1 MPGFNYTAIDRNGK
15 RVRSSLDAS
24 SIETAKS
31 SLRGAGY
38 TILDIKEQTTLNRD
52 IEIPFLGKPK
62 AKDMAVFC
70 RQFVSILRA
79 GVSVASVLAMLGQQT
94 SNKKLRAAIREMQ
107 ADVEKGEALA
117 TSMRRHPKIFPA
129 ILVNMVSAGEASGNL
144 EESFRQM
151 ELYFERSKRT
161 KGKVTSA
168 MIYPCVLIVV
178 MIIVLIVMMT
188 KIIPNFLK
196 TFEDM
201 DAELPKLTQG
211 VMAVCEWFKSWWWV
225 PLLVLAALIVGGVL
239 FHRTDKGKHFFGW
252 LARKTPVVGNLT
264 VKTACATFCRTV
276 TGDIS
281 VTSGYKLYGMDSSA
295 KADYTTA
302 PTGKIVGKVTGTVAP
317 TYETPK
323 VTTTD
328 GDTYDRYVAIPG
340 TEADGNTPNL
350 SFHHFNISVTG
361 YRFEL
366 AAPECA
372 LFFIGKFQGDEAAK
386 KYLTSLG
393 FTLKDENGKQLGEAN
408 YEFTAG
414 KVFPD
419 MPADGEESDSEV
431 VCSGDAYLFEAY
443 LMRSFNKNDTAAY
456 RTKISATAQATFDNG
471 GKQDSE
477 PKLWSFEDAWT
488 NPGELDSAQKDIL
501 DKFLKALNIPNP

>member
-1 MPGFNYTAIDRNGK
+1 MPGFNYTAINRNGK

-52 IEIPFLGKPK
+52 IEIPFLGNPK

-107 ADVEKGEALA
+107 ADVEKGESLA

-161 KGKVTSA
+161 KSKVTSA

-201 DAELPKLTQG
+201 DAELPKITLG

-225 PLLVLAALIVGGVL
+225 PLLVLMALIVGGVL
-239 FHRTDKGKHFFGW
+239 FHRTNKGKHFFGW

-264 VKTACATFCRTV
+264 VKTACATFCRTMEV
-276 TGDIS
+276 LIGSGLTLTDSMDLAASNMGNIYYLEAIRDARGMVAEGTPLRESLVRTGIFPPMVSNLVGVGEETGDLQS
-281 VTSGYKLYGMDSSA
+281 MMGKV
-295 KADYTTA
+295 ADY
-302 PTGKIVGKVTGTVAP
+302 
-317 TYETPK
+317 
-323 VTTTD
+323 
-328 GDTYDRYVAIPG
+328 YDEEV
-340 TEADGNTPNL
+340 
-350 SFHHFNISVTG
+350 
-361 YRFEL
+361 
-366 AAPECA
+366 
-372 LFFIGKFQGDEAAK
+372 DEATKKLLNLMEPAIIIFMAVFVVIIVLAIYLPMINMTK
-386 KYLTSLG
+386 AFDKYL
-393 FTLKDENGKQLGEAN
+393 
-408 YEFTAG
+408 
-414 KVFPD
+414 
-419 MPADGEESDSEV
+419 
-431 VCSGDAYLFEAY
+431 
-443 LMRSFNKNDTAAY
+443 
-456 RTKISATAQATFDNG
+456 
-471 GKQDSE
+471 
-477 PKLWSFEDAWT
+477 
-488 NPGELDSAQKDIL
+488 
-501 DKFLKALNIPNP
+501 

>member
-1 MPGFNYTAIDRNGK
+1 MPGFNYTAINRNGK

-52 IEIPFLGKPK
+52 IEIPFLGNPK

-79 GVSVASVLAMLGQQT
+79 GVSVASVLSMLGQQT
-94 SNKKLRAAIREMQ
+94 GNKKLRAAIREMQ
-107 ADVEKGEALA
+107 ADVEKGESLA

-144 EESFRQM
+144 EESFLQM
-151 ELYFERSKRT
+151 ERYFDRSKRT
-161 KGKVTSA
+161 KSKVTSA

-201 DAELPKLTQG
+201 DAELPKITLG

-225 PLLVLAALIVGGVL
+225 PLLVLVALIVGGVL

-264 VKTACATFCRTV
+264 VKTACATFCRTMEV
-276 TGDIS
+276 LIGSGLTLTDSMDLAASNMGNIYYLEAIRDARALVAEGTPLRESLVRTGIFPPMVSNLVGVGEETGDLQS
-281 VTSGYKLYGMDSSA
+281 MMGKV
-295 KADYTTA
+295 ADY
-302 PTGKIVGKVTGTVAP
+302 
-317 TYETPK
+317 
-323 VTTTD
+323 
-328 GDTYDRYVAIPG
+328 YDEEV
-340 TEADGNTPNL
+340 
-350 SFHHFNISVTG
+350 
-361 YRFEL
+361 
-366 AAPECA
+366 
-372 LFFIGKFQGDEAAK
+372 DEATKKLLNLMEPAIIIFMAVFVVIIVLAIYLPMINMTK
-386 KYLTSLG
+386 AFDKYL
-393 FTLKDENGKQLGEAN
+393 
-408 YEFTAG
+408 
-414 KVFPD
+414 
-419 MPADGEESDSEV
+419 
-431 VCSGDAYLFEAY
+431 
-443 LMRSFNKNDTAAY
+443 
-456 RTKISATAQATFDNG
+456 
-471 GKQDSE
+471 
-477 PKLWSFEDAWT
+477 
-488 NPGELDSAQKDIL
+488 
-501 DKFLKALNIPNP
+501 

>member
-52 IEIPFLGKPK
+52 IEIPFLGNPK

-144 EESFRQM
+144 EESFLQM
-151 ELYFERSKRT
+151 ERYFDRSKRT
-161 KGKVTSA
+161 KSKVTSA

-178 MIIVLIVMMT
+178 MIVVLIVMMT

-201 DAELPKLTQG
+201 DAELPKITLG
-211 VMAVCEWFKSWWWV
+211 VMAVCNWFKVWWWV

-264 VKTACATFCRTV
+264 VKTACATFCRTMEV
-276 TGDIS
+276 LIGSGLTLTDSMDLAASNMGNIYYLEAIHDARGMVAEGTPLRESLVRTGIFPPMVSNLVGVGEETGDLQS
-281 VTSGYKLYGMDSSA
+281 MMGKV
-295 KADYTTA
+295 ADY
-302 PTGKIVGKVTGTVAP
+302 
-317 TYETPK
+317 
-323 VTTTD
+323 
-328 GDTYDRYVAIPG
+328 YDEEV
-340 TEADGNTPNL
+340 
-350 SFHHFNISVTG
+350 
-361 YRFEL
+361 
-366 AAPECA
+366 
-372 LFFIGKFQGDEAAK
+372 DEATKKLLNLMEPAIIIFMAVFVVIIVLAIYLPMINMTK
-386 KYLTSLG
+386 AFDKYL
-393 FTLKDENGKQLGEAN
+393 
-408 YEFTAG
+408 
-414 KVFPD
+414 
-419 MPADGEESDSEV
+419 
-431 VCSGDAYLFEAY
+431 
-443 LMRSFNKNDTAAY
+443 
-456 RTKISATAQATFDNG
+456 
-471 GKQDSE
+471 
-477 PKLWSFEDAWT
+477 
-488 NPGELDSAQKDIL
+488 
-501 DKFLKALNIPNP
+501 

>member
-1 MPGFNYTAIDRNGK
+1 MPGFNYTAINRNGK

-52 IEIPFLGKPK
+52 IEIPFLGNPK

-161 KGKVTSA
+161 KSKVTSA

-178 MIIVLIVMMT
+178 MIVVLIVMMT

-211 VMAVCEWFKSWWWV
+211 VMAVCEWFESWWWV
-225 PLLVLAALIVGGVL
+225 PLLVLAALVVGGVL
-239 FHRTDKGKHFFGW
+239 FHRTDKGRHFFGW

-264 VKTACATFCRTV
+264 VKTACATFCRTMEV
-276 TGDIS
+276 LIGSGLTLTDSMDLAASNMGNIYYLEAIRDARALVAEGTPLRESLVRTGIFPPMVSNLVGVGEETGDLQS
-281 VTSGYKLYGMDSSA
+281 MMGKV
-295 KADYTTA
+295 ADY
-302 PTGKIVGKVTGTVAP
+302 
-317 TYETPK
+317 
-323 VTTTD
+323 
-328 GDTYDRYVAIPG
+328 YDEEV
-340 TEADGNTPNL
+340 
-350 SFHHFNISVTG
+350 
-361 YRFEL
+361 
-366 AAPECA
+366 
-372 LFFIGKFQGDEAAK
+372 DEATKKLLNLMEPAIIIVMAVFVVIIVLAIYLPMINMTK
-386 KYLTSLG
+386 AFDKYL
-393 FTLKDENGKQLGEAN
+393 
-408 YEFTAG
+408 
-414 KVFPD
+414 
-419 MPADGEESDSEV
+419 
-431 VCSGDAYLFEAY
+431 
-443 LMRSFNKNDTAAY
+443 
-456 RTKISATAQATFDNG
+456 
-471 GKQDSE
+471 
-477 PKLWSFEDAWT
+477 
-488 NPGELDSAQKDIL
+488 
-501 DKFLKALNIPNP
+501 

>member
-107 ADVEKGEALA
+107 ADVEKGESLA
-117 TSMRRHPKIFPA
+117 SSMRRHPKIFPA
-129 ILVNMVSAGEASGNL
+129 ILVNMVSAGESSGNL

-151 ELYFERSKRT
+151 ELYFDRSKRT
-161 KGKVTSA
+161 KSKVTSA

-211 VMAVCEWFKSWWWV
+211 VMAVCEWFESWWWV
-225 PLLVLAALIVGGVL
+225 PLLVLAALVVGGIL
-239 FHRTDKGKHFFGW
+239 FHRTNKGRHFFGW

-264 VKTACATFCRTV
+264 VKTACATFCRTMEV
-276 TGDIS
+276 LIGSGLTLTDSMDLAASNMGNIYYLEAIRDARGMVAEGTPLRESLVRTGIFPPMVSNLVGVGEETGDLQS
-281 VTSGYKLYGMDSSA
+281 MMGKV
-295 KADYTTA
+295 ADY
-302 PTGKIVGKVTGTVAP
+302 
-317 TYETPK
+317 
-323 VTTTD
+323 
-328 GDTYDRYVAIPG
+328 YDEEV
-340 TEADGNTPNL
+340 
-350 SFHHFNISVTG
+350 
-361 YRFEL
+361 
-366 AAPECA
+366 
-372 LFFIGKFQGDEAAK
+372 DEATKKLLNLMEPAIIIFMAVFVVIIVLAIYLPMINMTK
-386 KYLTSLG
+386 AFDKYL
-393 FTLKDENGKQLGEAN
+393 
-408 YEFTAG
+408 
-414 KVFPD
+414 
-419 MPADGEESDSEV
+419 
-431 VCSGDAYLFEAY
+431 
-443 LMRSFNKNDTAAY
+443 
-456 RTKISATAQATFDNG
+456 
-471 GKQDSE
+471 
-477 PKLWSFEDAWT
+477 
-488 NPGELDSAQKDIL
+488 
-501 DKFLKALNIPNP
+501 

>member
-79 GVSVASVLAMLGQQT
+79 GVSVASVLSMLGQQT
-94 SNKKLRAAIREMQ
+94 GNKKLRAAIREMQ

-129 ILVNMVSAGEASGNL
+129 ILVNMVAAGESSGNL

-161 KGKVTSA
+161 KSKVTSA

-196 TFEDM
+196 TFEEM

-211 VMAVCEWFKSWWWV
+211 VMAVCEWFESWWWV

-239 FHRTDKGKHFFGW
+239 FHRTNKGRHFFGW

-264 VKTACATFCRTV
+264 VKTACATFCRTMEV
-276 TGDIS
+276 LIGSGLTLTDSMDLAASNMGNIYYLEAIRDARALVAEGTPLRESLVRTGIFPPMVSNLVGVGEETGDLQS
-281 VTSGYKLYGMDSSA
+281 MMGKV
-295 KADYTTA
+295 ADY
-302 PTGKIVGKVTGTVAP
+302 
-317 TYETPK
+317 
-323 VTTTD
+323 
-328 GDTYDRYVAIPG
+328 YDEEV
-340 TEADGNTPNL
+340 
-350 SFHHFNISVTG
+350 
-361 YRFEL
+361 
-366 AAPECA
+366 
-372 LFFIGKFQGDEAAK
+372 DEATKKLLNLMEPAIIIFMAVFVVIIVLAIYLPMINMTK
-386 KYLTSLG
+386 AFDKYL
-393 FTLKDENGKQLGEAN
+393 
-408 YEFTAG
+408 
-414 KVFPD
+414 
-419 MPADGEESDSEV
+419 
-431 VCSGDAYLFEAY
+431 
-443 LMRSFNKNDTAAY
+443 
-456 RTKISATAQATFDNG
+456 
-471 GKQDSE
+471 
-477 PKLWSFEDAWT
+477 
-488 NPGELDSAQKDIL
+488 
-501 DKFLKALNIPNP
+501 

>member
-79 GVSVASVLAMLGQQT
+79 GVSVASVLSMLGQQT
-94 SNKKLRAAIREMQ
+94 GNKKLRAAIREMQ
-107 ADVEKGEALA
+107 ADVEKGESLA

-129 ILVNMVSAGEASGNL
+129 ILVNMVAAGESSGNL

-151 ELYFERSKRT
+151 ELYFDRSKRT
-161 KGKVTSA
+161 KSKVTSA

-178 MIIVLIVMMT
+178 MIVVLIVMMT

-201 DAELPKLTQG
+201 DAELPKITLG

-225 PLLVLAALIVGGVL
+225 PLLVLLALIVGGVL

-264 VKTACATFCRTV
+264 VKTACATFCRTMEV
-276 TGDIS
+276 LIGSGLTLTDSMDLAASNMGNIYYLEAIRDARALVAEGTPLRESLVRTGIFPPMVSNLVGVGEETGDLQS
-281 VTSGYKLYGMDSSA
+281 MMGKV
-295 KADYTTA
+295 ADY
-302 PTGKIVGKVTGTVAP
+302 
-317 TYETPK
+317 
-323 VTTTD
+323 
-328 GDTYDRYVAIPG
+328 YDEEV
-340 TEADGNTPNL
+340 
-350 SFHHFNISVTG
+350 
-361 YRFEL
+361 
-366 AAPECA
+366 
-372 LFFIGKFQGDEAAK
+372 DEATKKLLNLMEPAIIIFMAVFVVIIVLAIYLPMINMTK
-386 KYLTSLG
+386 AFDKYL
-393 FTLKDENGKQLGEAN
+393 
-408 YEFTAG
+408 
-414 KVFPD
+414 
-419 MPADGEESDSEV
+419 
-431 VCSGDAYLFEAY
+431 
-443 LMRSFNKNDTAAY
+443 
-456 RTKISATAQATFDNG
+456 
-471 GKQDSE
+471 
-477 PKLWSFEDAWT
+477 
-488 NPGELDSAQKDIL
+488 
-501 DKFLKALNIPNP
+501 

>member
-52 IEIPFLGKPK
+52 IEIPFLGNPK

-94 SNKKLRAAIREMQ
+94 GNKKLRAAIREMQ

-151 ELYFERSKRT
+151 ELYFDRSKRT
-161 KGKVTSA
+161 KSKVTSA

-178 MIIVLIVMMT
+178 MIVVLIVMMT

-201 DAELPKLTQG
+201 DAELPKITLG

-225 PLLVLAALIVGGVL
+225 PLLVLVALIVGGVL

-264 VKTACATFCRTV
+264 VKTACATFCRTMEV
-276 TGDIS
+276 LIGSGLTLTDSMDLAASNMGNIYYLEAIRDARALVAEGTPLRESLVRTGIFPPMVSNLVGVGEETGDLQS
-281 VTSGYKLYGMDSSA
+281 MMGKV
-295 KADYTTA
+295 ADY
-302 PTGKIVGKVTGTVAP
+302 
-317 TYETPK
+317 
-323 VTTTD
+323 
-328 GDTYDRYVAIPG
+328 YDEEV
-340 TEADGNTPNL
+340 
-350 SFHHFNISVTG
+350 
-361 YRFEL
+361 
-366 AAPECA
+366 
-372 LFFIGKFQGDEAAK
+372 DEATKKLLNLMEPAIIIFMAVFVVIIVLAIYLPMINMTK
-386 KYLTSLG
+386 AFDKYL
-393 FTLKDENGKQLGEAN
+393 
-408 YEFTAG
+408 
-414 KVFPD
+414 
-419 MPADGEESDSEV
+419 
-431 VCSGDAYLFEAY
+431 
-443 LMRSFNKNDTAAY
+443 
-456 RTKISATAQATFDNG
+456 
-471 GKQDSE
+471 
-477 PKLWSFEDAWT
+477 
-488 NPGELDSAQKDIL
+488 
-501 DKFLKALNIPNP
+501 

>member
-1 MPGFNYTAIDRNGK
+1 MPGFNYTAINRNGK

-52 IEIPFLGKPK
+52 IEIPFLGNPK

-107 ADVEKGEALA
+107 ADVEKGESLA

-129 ILVNMVSAGEASGNL
+129 ILVNMVSAGESSGNL

-151 ELYFERSKRT
+151 ELYFDRSKRT
-161 KGKVTSA
+161 KSKVTSA

-178 MIIVLIVMMT
+178 MIVVLIVMMT

-201 DAELPKLTQG
+201 DAELPKLTLG

-225 PLLVLAALIVGGVL
+225 PLLVLAALVVGGIL
-239 FHRTDKGKHFFGW
+239 FHRTNKGRHFFGW

-264 VKTACATFCRTV
+264 VKTACATFCRTMEV
-276 TGDIS
+276 LIGSGLTLTDSMDLAASNMGNIYYLEAIRDARGMVAEGTPLRESLVRTGIFPPMVSNLVGVGEETGDLQS
-281 VTSGYKLYGMDSSA
+281 MMGKV
-295 KADYTTA
+295 ADY
-302 PTGKIVGKVTGTVAP
+302 
-317 TYETPK
+317 
-323 VTTTD
+323 
-328 GDTYDRYVAIPG
+328 YDEEV
-340 TEADGNTPNL
+340 
-350 SFHHFNISVTG
+350 
-361 YRFEL
+361 
-366 AAPECA
+366 
-372 LFFIGKFQGDEAAK
+372 DEATKKLLNLMEPAIIIFMAVFVVIIVLAIYLPMINMTK
-386 KYLTSLG
+386 AFDKYL
-393 FTLKDENGKQLGEAN
+393 
-408 YEFTAG
+408 
-414 KVFPD
+414 
-419 MPADGEESDSEV
+419 
-431 VCSGDAYLFEAY
+431 
-443 LMRSFNKNDTAAY
+443 
-456 RTKISATAQATFDNG
+456 
-471 GKQDSE
+471 
-477 PKLWSFEDAWT
+477 
-488 NPGELDSAQKDIL
+488 
-501 DKFLKALNIPNP
+501 

>member
-1 MPGFNYTAIDRNGK
+1 MPGFNYTAINRNGK

-52 IEIPFLGKPK
+52 IEIPFLGNPK

-107 ADVEKGEALA
+107 ADVEKGESLA

-161 KGKVTSA
+161 KSKVTSA

-178 MIIVLIVMMT
+178 MIVVLIVMMT

-264 VKTACATFCRTV
+264 VKTACATFCRTMEV
-276 TGDIS
+276 LIGSGLTLTDSMDLAASNMGNIYYLEAIRDARGMVAEGTPLRESLVRTGIFPPMVSNLVGVGEETGDLQS
-281 VTSGYKLYGMDSSA
+281 MMGKV
-295 KADYTTA
+295 ADY
-302 PTGKIVGKVTGTVAP
+302 
-317 TYETPK
+317 
-323 VTTTD
+323 
-328 GDTYDRYVAIPG
+328 YDEEV
-340 TEADGNTPNL
+340 
-350 SFHHFNISVTG
+350 
-361 YRFEL
+361 
-366 AAPECA
+366 
-372 LFFIGKFQGDEAAK
+372 DEATKKLLNLMEPAIIIFMAVFVVIIVLAIYLPMINMTK
-386 KYLTSLG
+386 AFDKYL
-393 FTLKDENGKQLGEAN
+393 
-408 YEFTAG
+408 
-414 KVFPD
+414 
-419 MPADGEESDSEV
+419 
-431 VCSGDAYLFEAY
+431 
-443 LMRSFNKNDTAAY
+443 
-456 RTKISATAQATFDNG
+456 
-471 GKQDSE
+471 
-477 PKLWSFEDAWT
+477 
-488 NPGELDSAQKDIL
+488 
-501 DKFLKALNIPNP
+501 

>member
-79 GVSVASVLAMLGQQT
+79 GVSVASVLSMLGQQT
-94 SNKKLRAAIREMQ
+94 GNKKLRAAIREMQ
-107 ADVEKGEALA
+107 ADVEKGESLA
-117 TSMRRHPKIFPA
+117 SSMRRHPKIFPA
-129 ILVNMVSAGEASGNL
+129 ILVNMVSAGESSGNL

-151 ELYFERSKRT
+151 ELYFDRSKRT
-161 KGKVTSA
+161 KSKVTSA

-178 MIIVLIVMMT
+178 MIVVLIVMMT

-211 VMAVCEWFKSWWWV
+211 VMAVCEWFESWWWV
-225 PLLVLAALIVGGVL
+225 PLLVLVALIVGGVL

-264 VKTACATFCRTV
+264 VKTACATFCRTMEV
-276 TGDIS
+276 LIGSGLTLTDSMDLAASNMGNIYYLEAIRDARGMVAEGTPLRESLVRTGIFPPMVSNLVGVGEETGDLQS
-281 VTSGYKLYGMDSSA
+281 MMGKV
-295 KADYTTA
+295 ADY
-302 PTGKIVGKVTGTVAP
+302 
-317 TYETPK
+317 
-323 VTTTD
+323 
-328 GDTYDRYVAIPG
+328 YDEEV
-340 TEADGNTPNL
+340 
-350 SFHHFNISVTG
+350 
-361 YRFEL
+361 
-366 AAPECA
+366 
-372 LFFIGKFQGDEAAK
+372 DEATKKLLNLMEPAIIIFMAVFVVIIVLAIYLPMINMTK
-386 KYLTSLG
+386 AFDKYL
-393 FTLKDENGKQLGEAN
+393 
-408 YEFTAG
+408 
-414 KVFPD
+414 
-419 MPADGEESDSEV
+419 
-431 VCSGDAYLFEAY
+431 
-443 LMRSFNKNDTAAY
+443 
-456 RTKISATAQATFDNG
+456 
-471 GKQDSE
+471 
-477 PKLWSFEDAWT
+477 
-488 NPGELDSAQKDIL
+488 
-501 DKFLKALNIPNP
+501 

>member
-52 IEIPFLGKPK
+52 IEIPFLGNPK

-117 TSMRRHPKIFPA
+117 SSMRRHPKIFPA

-161 KGKVTSA
+161 KSKVTSA

-178 MIIVLIVMMT
+178 MIVVLIVMMT

-201 DAELPKLTQG
+201 DAELPKITLG

-264 VKTACATFCRTV
+264 VKTACATFCRTMEV
-276 TGDIS
+276 LIGSGLTLTDSMDLAASNMGNIYYLEAIRDARALVAEGTPLRESLVRTGIFPPMVSNLVGVGEETGDLQS
-281 VTSGYKLYGMDSSA
+281 MMGKV
-295 KADYTTA
+295 ADY
-302 PTGKIVGKVTGTVAP
+302 
-317 TYETPK
+317 
-323 VTTTD
+323 
-328 GDTYDRYVAIPG
+328 YDEEV
-340 TEADGNTPNL
+340 
-350 SFHHFNISVTG
+350 
-361 YRFEL
+361 
-366 AAPECA
+366 
-372 LFFIGKFQGDEAAK
+372 DEATKKLLNLMEPAIIIVMAVFVVIIVLAIYLPMINMTK
-386 KYLTSLG
+386 AFDKYL
-393 FTLKDENGKQLGEAN
+393 
-408 YEFTAG
+408 
-414 KVFPD
+414 
-419 MPADGEESDSEV
+419 
-431 VCSGDAYLFEAY
+431 
-443 LMRSFNKNDTAAY
+443 
-456 RTKISATAQATFDNG
+456 
-471 GKQDSE
+471 
-477 PKLWSFEDAWT
+477 
-488 NPGELDSAQKDIL
+488 
-501 DKFLKALNIPNP
+501 

>member
-1 MPGFNYTAIDRNGK
+1 MPGFNYTAINRNGK

-52 IEIPFLGKPK
+52 IEIPFLGNPK

-70 RQFVSILRA
+70 RQFVSILRS

-161 KGKVTSA
+161 KSKVTSA

-178 MIIVLIVMMT
+178 MIVVLIVMMT

-201 DAELPKLTQG
+201 DAELPKITLG

-225 PLLVLAALIVGGVL
+225 PLLVLVALIVGGVL
-239 FHRTDKGKHFFGW
+239 FHRTNKGKHFFGW

-264 VKTACATFCRTV
+264 VKTACATFCRTMEV
-276 TGDIS
+276 LIGSGLTLTDSMDLAASNMGNIYYLEAIRDARALVAEGTPLRESLVRTGIFPPMVSNLVGVGEETGDLQS
-281 VTSGYKLYGMDSSA
+281 MMGKV
-295 KADYTTA
+295 ADY
-302 PTGKIVGKVTGTVAP
+302 
-317 TYETPK
+317 
-323 VTTTD
+323 
-328 GDTYDRYVAIPG
+328 YDEEV
-340 TEADGNTPNL
+340 
-350 SFHHFNISVTG
+350 
-361 YRFEL
+361 
-366 AAPECA
+366 
-372 LFFIGKFQGDEAAK
+372 DEATKKLLNLMEPAIIIFMAVFVVIIVLAIYLPMINMTK
-386 KYLTSLG
+386 AFDKYL
-393 FTLKDENGKQLGEAN
+393 
-408 YEFTAG
+408 
-414 KVFPD
+414 
-419 MPADGEESDSEV
+419 
-431 VCSGDAYLFEAY
+431 
-443 LMRSFNKNDTAAY
+443 
-456 RTKISATAQATFDNG
+456 
-471 GKQDSE
+471 
-477 PKLWSFEDAWT
+477 
-488 NPGELDSAQKDIL
+488 
-501 DKFLKALNIPNP
+501 

>member
-1 MPGFNYTAIDRNGK
+1 MPGFNYTAINRNGK

-52 IEIPFLGKPK
+52 IEIPFLGNPK

-79 GVSVASVLAMLGQQT
+79 GVSVASVLSMLGQQT
-94 SNKKLRAAIREMQ
+94 GNKKLRAAIREMQ
-107 ADVEKGEALA
+107 ADVEKGESLA

-161 KGKVTSA
+161 KSKVTSA

-178 MIIVLIVMMT
+178 MIVVLIVMMT

-201 DAELPKLTQG
+201 DAELPKITQG

-264 VKTACATFCRTV
+264 VKTACATFCRTMEV
-276 TGDIS
+276 LIGSGLTLTDSMDLAASNMGNIYYLEAIRDARALVAEGTPLRESLVRTGIFPPMVSNLVGVGEETGDLQS
-281 VTSGYKLYGMDSSA
+281 MMGKV
-295 KADYTTA
+295 ADY
-302 PTGKIVGKVTGTVAP
+302 
-317 TYETPK
+317 
-323 VTTTD
+323 
-328 GDTYDRYVAIPG
+328 YDEEV
-340 TEADGNTPNL
+340 
-350 SFHHFNISVTG
+350 
-361 YRFEL
+361 
-366 AAPECA
+366 
-372 LFFIGKFQGDEAAK
+372 DEATKKLLNLMEPAIIIFMAVFVVIIVLAIYLPMINMTK
-386 KYLTSLG
+386 AFDKYL
-393 FTLKDENGKQLGEAN
+393 
-408 YEFTAG
+408 
-414 KVFPD
+414 
-419 MPADGEESDSEV
+419 
-431 VCSGDAYLFEAY
+431 
-443 LMRSFNKNDTAAY
+443 
-456 RTKISATAQATFDNG
+456 
-471 GKQDSE
+471 
-477 PKLWSFEDAWT
+477 
-488 NPGELDSAQKDIL
+488 
-501 DKFLKALNIPNP
+501 

>member
-1 MPGFNYTAIDRNGK
+1 MPGFNYTAINRNGK

-52 IEIPFLGKPK
+52 IEIPFLGNPK

-117 TSMRRHPKIFPA
+117 SSMRRHPKIFPA

-161 KGKVTSA
+161 KSKVTSA

-201 DAELPKLTQG
+201 DAELPKITLG

-239 FHRTDKGKHFFGW
+239 FHRTNKGKHFFGW

-264 VKTACATFCRTV
+264 VKTACATFCRTMEV
-276 TGDIS
+276 LIGSGLTLTDSMDLAASNMGNIYYLEAIRDARGMVAEGTPLRESLVRTGIFPPMVSNLVGVGEETGDLQS
-281 VTSGYKLYGMDSSA
+281 MMGKV
-295 KADYTTA
+295 ADY
-302 PTGKIVGKVTGTVAP
+302 
-317 TYETPK
+317 
-323 VTTTD
+323 
-328 GDTYDRYVAIPG
+328 YDEEV
-340 TEADGNTPNL
+340 
-350 SFHHFNISVTG
+350 
-361 YRFEL
+361 
-366 AAPECA
+366 
-372 LFFIGKFQGDEAAK
+372 DEATKKLLNLMEPAIIIFMAVFVVIIVLAIYLPMINMTK
-386 KYLTSLG
+386 AFDKYL
-393 FTLKDENGKQLGEAN
+393 
-408 YEFTAG
+408 
-414 KVFPD
+414 
-419 MPADGEESDSEV
+419 
-431 VCSGDAYLFEAY
+431 
-443 LMRSFNKNDTAAY
+443 
-456 RTKISATAQATFDNG
+456 
-471 GKQDSE
+471 
-477 PKLWSFEDAWT
+477 
-488 NPGELDSAQKDIL
+488 
-501 DKFLKALNIPNP
+501 

>member
-1 MPGFNYTAIDRNGK
+1 MPGFNYTAINRNGK

-52 IEIPFLGKPK
+52 IEIPFLGNPK

-79 GVSVASVLAMLGQQT
+79 GVSVASVLAMLVQQT

-107 ADVEKGEALA
+107 ADVEKGESLA

-161 KGKVTSA
+161 KSKVTSA

-178 MIIVLIVMMT
+178 MIVVLIVMMT

-201 DAELPKLTQG
+201 DAELPKLTLG
-211 VMAVCEWFKSWWWV
+211 VMAVCEWFKVWWWV

-239 FHRTDKGKHFFGW
+239 FHRTNKGKHFFGW

-264 VKTACATFCRTV
+264 VKTACATFCRTMEV
-276 TGDIS
+276 LIGSGLTLTDSMDLAASNMGNIYYLEAIRDARGMVAEGTPLRESLVRTGIFPPMVSNLVGVGEETGDLQS
-281 VTSGYKLYGMDSSA
+281 MMGKV
-295 KADYTTA
+295 ADY
-302 PTGKIVGKVTGTVAP
+302 
-317 TYETPK
+317 
-323 VTTTD
+323 
-328 GDTYDRYVAIPG
+328 YDEEV
-340 TEADGNTPNL
+340 
-350 SFHHFNISVTG
+350 
-361 YRFEL
+361 
-366 AAPECA
+366 
-372 LFFIGKFQGDEAAK
+372 DEATKKLLNLMEPAIIIFMAVFVVIIVLAIYLPMINMTK
-386 KYLTSLG
+386 AFDKYL
-393 FTLKDENGKQLGEAN
+393 
-408 YEFTAG
+408 
-414 KVFPD
+414 
-419 MPADGEESDSEV
+419 
-431 VCSGDAYLFEAY
+431 
-443 LMRSFNKNDTAAY
+443 
-456 RTKISATAQATFDNG
+456 
-471 GKQDSE
+471 
-477 PKLWSFEDAWT
+477 
-488 NPGELDSAQKDIL
+488 
-501 DKFLKALNIPNP
+501 

>member
-79 GVSVASVLAMLGQQT
+79 GVSVASVLSMLGQQT
-94 SNKKLRAAIREMQ
+94 GNKKLRAAIREMQ
-107 ADVEKGEALA
+107 ADVEKGESLA
-117 TSMRRHPKIFPA
+117 SSMRRHPKIFPA
-129 ILVNMVSAGEASGNL
+129 ILVNMVSAGESSGNL

-151 ELYFERSKRT
+151 ELYFDRSKRT
-161 KGKVTSA
+161 KSKVTSA

-178 MIIVLIVMMT
+178 MIVVLIVMMT

-201 DAELPKLTQG
+201 DADLPKITLG

-264 VKTACATFCRTV
+264 VKTACATFCRTMEV
-276 TGDIS
+276 LIGSGLTLTDSMDLAASNMGNIYYLEAIRDARGMVAEGTPLRESLVRTGIFPPMVSNLVGVGEETGDLQS
-281 VTSGYKLYGMDSSA
+281 MMGKV
-295 KADYTTA
+295 ADY
-302 PTGKIVGKVTGTVAP
+302 
-317 TYETPK
+317 
-323 VTTTD
+323 
-328 GDTYDRYVAIPG
+328 YDEEV
-340 TEADGNTPNL
+340 
-350 SFHHFNISVTG
+350 
-361 YRFEL
+361 
-366 AAPECA
+366 
-372 LFFIGKFQGDEAAK
+372 DEATKKLLNLMEPAIIIFMAVFVVIIVLAIYLPMINMTK
-386 KYLTSLG
+386 AFDKYL
-393 FTLKDENGKQLGEAN
+393 
-408 YEFTAG
+408 
-414 KVFPD
+414 
-419 MPADGEESDSEV
+419 
-431 VCSGDAYLFEAY
+431 
-443 LMRSFNKNDTAAY
+443 
-456 RTKISATAQATFDNG
+456 
-471 GKQDSE
+471 
-477 PKLWSFEDAWT
+477 
-488 NPGELDSAQKDIL
+488 
-501 DKFLKALNIPNP
+501 

>member
-1 MPGFNYTAIDRNGK
+1 MPGFNYTAINRNGK

-79 GVSVASVLAMLGQQT
+79 GVSVASVLSMLGQQT
-94 SNKKLRAAIREMQ
+94 GNKKLRAAIREMQ
-107 ADVEKGEALA
+107 ADVEKGESLA

-151 ELYFERSKRT
+151 ELYFDRSKRT
-161 KGKVTSA
+161 KSKVTSA

-211 VMAVCEWFKSWWWV
+211 VMAVCEWFESWWWV
-225 PLLVLAALIVGGVL
+225 PLLVLAALVVGGIL
-239 FHRTDKGKHFFGW
+239 FHRTNKGRHFFGW

-264 VKTACATFCRTV
+264 VKTACATFCRTMEV
-276 TGDIS
+276 LIGSGLTLTDSMDLAASNMGNIYYLEAIRDARGMVAEGTPLRESLVRTGIFPPMVSNLVGVGEETGDLQS
-281 VTSGYKLYGMDSSA
+281 MMGKV
-295 KADYTTA
+295 ADY
-302 PTGKIVGKVTGTVAP
+302 
-317 TYETPK
+317 
-323 VTTTD
+323 
-328 GDTYDRYVAIPG
+328 YDEEV
-340 TEADGNTPNL
+340 
-350 SFHHFNISVTG
+350 
-361 YRFEL
+361 
-366 AAPECA
+366 
-372 LFFIGKFQGDEAAK
+372 DEATKKLLNLMEPAIIIFMAVFVVIIVLAIYLPMINMTK
-386 KYLTSLG
+386 AFDKYL
-393 FTLKDENGKQLGEAN
+393 
-408 YEFTAG
+408 
-414 KVFPD
+414 
-419 MPADGEESDSEV
+419 
-431 VCSGDAYLFEAY
+431 
-443 LMRSFNKNDTAAY
+443 
-456 RTKISATAQATFDNG
+456 
-471 GKQDSE
+471 
-477 PKLWSFEDAWT
+477 
-488 NPGELDSAQKDIL
+488 
-501 DKFLKALNIPNP
+501 

>member
-1 MPGFNYTAIDRNGK
+1 MPGFNYTAINRNGK

-52 IEIPFLGKPK
+52 IEIPFLGNPK

-161 KGKVTSA
+161 KSKVTSA

-201 DAELPKLTQG
+201 DAELPKITLG

-225 PLLVLAALIVGGVL
+225 PLLVLVALVVGGVL
-239 FHRTDKGKHFFGW
+239 FHRTNKGKHFFGW

-264 VKTACATFCRTV
+264 VKTACATFCRTMEV
-276 TGDIS
+276 LIGSGLTLTDSMDLAASNMGNIYYLEAIRDARGMVAEGTPLRESLVRTGIFPPMVSNLVGVGEETGDLQS
-281 VTSGYKLYGMDSSA
+281 MMGKV
-295 KADYTTA
+295 ADYYDEEVEEATKKLLNLMEPA
-302 PTGKIVGKVTGTVAP
+302 IIIFMAVFVVIIVL
-317 TYETPK
+317 
-323 VTTTD
+323 
-328 GDTYDRYVAIPG
+328 AIYLPMINM
-340 TEADGNTPNL
+340 TKAFD
-350 SFHHFNISVTG
+350 
-361 YRFEL
+361 
-366 AAPECA
+366 
-372 LFFIGKFQGDEAAK
+372 
-386 KYLTSLG
+386 KYL
-393 FTLKDENGKQLGEAN
+393 
-408 YEFTAG
+408 
-414 KVFPD
+414 
-419 MPADGEESDSEV
+419 
-431 VCSGDAYLFEAY
+431 
-443 LMRSFNKNDTAAY
+443 
-456 RTKISATAQATFDNG
+456 
-471 GKQDSE
+471 
-477 PKLWSFEDAWT
+477 
-488 NPGELDSAQKDIL
+488 
-501 DKFLKALNIPNP
+501 

>member
-79 GVSVASVLAMLGQQT
+79 GVSVASVLSMLGQQT
-94 SNKKLRAAIREMQ
+94 GNKKLRAAIREMQ
-107 ADVEKGEALA
+107 ADVEKGESLA

-129 ILVNMVSAGEASGNL
+129 ILVNMVAAGESSGNL

-151 ELYFERSKRT
+151 ELYFDRSKRT
-161 KGKVTSA
+161 KSKVTSA

-178 MIIVLIVMMT
+178 MIVVLIVMMT

-201 DAELPKLTQG
+201 DAELPKLTLG
-211 VMAVCEWFKSWWWV
+211 VMAVCDWFKVWWWV

-264 VKTACATFCRTV
+264 VKTACATFCRTMEV
-276 TGDIS
+276 LIGSGLTLTDSMDLAASNMGNIYYLEAIRDARGMVAEGTPLRESLVRTGIFPPMVSNLVGVGEETGDLQS
-281 VTSGYKLYGMDSSA
+281 MMD
-295 KADYTTA
+295 KVADY
-302 PTGKIVGKVTGTVAP
+302 
-317 TYETPK
+317 
-323 VTTTD
+323 
-328 GDTYDRYVAIPG
+328 YDEEV
-340 TEADGNTPNL
+340 
-350 SFHHFNISVTG
+350 
-361 YRFEL
+361 
-366 AAPECA
+366 
-372 LFFIGKFQGDEAAK
+372 DEATKKLLNLMEPAIIIFMAVFVVIIVLAIYLPMINMTK
-386 KYLTSLG
+386 AFDKYL
-393 FTLKDENGKQLGEAN
+393 
-408 YEFTAG
+408 
-414 KVFPD
+414 
-419 MPADGEESDSEV
+419 
-431 VCSGDAYLFEAY
+431 
-443 LMRSFNKNDTAAY
+443 
-456 RTKISATAQATFDNG
+456 
-471 GKQDSE
+471 
-477 PKLWSFEDAWT
+477 
-488 NPGELDSAQKDIL
+488 
-501 DKFLKALNIPNP
+501 

>member
-1 MPGFNYTAIDRNGK
+1 MPGFNYTAINRNGK

-52 IEIPFLGKPK
+52 IEIPFLGNPK

-107 ADVEKGEALA
+107 ADVEKGESLA
-117 TSMRRHPKIFPA
+117 SSMRRHPKIFPP
-129 ILVNMVSAGEASGNL
+129 ILVNMVAAGESSGNL

-151 ELYFERSKRT
+151 ERYFDRSKRT
-161 KGKVTSA
+161 KSRVTSA

-178 MIIVLIVMMT
+178 MIVVLIVMMT

-201 DAELPKLTQG
+201 DAELPKITLG

-264 VKTACATFCRTV
+264 VKTACATFCRTMEV
-276 TGDIS
+276 LIGSGLTLTDSMDLAASNMGNIYYLEAIRDARALVAEGTPLRESLVRTGIFPPMVSNLVGVGEETGDLQS
-281 VTSGYKLYGMDSSA
+281 MMGKV
-295 KADYTTA
+295 ADYYDEEVEEATKKLLNLMEPA
-302 PTGKIVGKVTGTVAP
+302 IIIFMAVFVVIIVL
-317 TYETPK
+317 
-323 VTTTD
+323 
-328 GDTYDRYVAIPG
+328 AIYLPMINM
-340 TEADGNTPNL
+340 TKAFD
-350 SFHHFNISVTG
+350 
-361 YRFEL
+361 
-366 AAPECA
+366 
-372 LFFIGKFQGDEAAK
+372 
-386 KYLTSLG
+386 KYL
-393 FTLKDENGKQLGEAN
+393 
-408 YEFTAG
+408 
-414 KVFPD
+414 
-419 MPADGEESDSEV
+419 
-431 VCSGDAYLFEAY
+431 
-443 LMRSFNKNDTAAY
+443 
-456 RTKISATAQATFDNG
+456 
-471 GKQDSE
+471 
-477 PKLWSFEDAWT
+477 
-488 NPGELDSAQKDIL
+488 
-501 DKFLKALNIPNP
+501 

>member
-52 IEIPFLGKPK
+52 IEIPFLGNPK

-107 ADVEKGEALA
+107 ADVEKGESLA

-161 KGKVTSA
+161 KSKVTSA

-178 MIIVLIVMMT
+178 MIVVLIVMMT

-201 DAELPKLTQG
+201 DAELPKITLG

-225 PLLVLAALIVGGVL
+225 PLLVLAVLIVGGVL
-239 FHRTDKGKHFFGW
+239 FHRTNKGKHFFGW

-264 VKTACATFCRTV
+264 VKTACATFCRTMEV
-276 TGDIS
+276 LIGSGLTLTDSMDLAASNMGNIYYLEAIRDARGMVAEGTPLRESLVRTGIFPPMVSNLVGVGEETGDLQS
-281 VTSGYKLYGMDSSA
+281 MMGKV
-295 KADYTTA
+295 ADY
-302 PTGKIVGKVTGTVAP
+302 
-317 TYETPK
+317 
-323 VTTTD
+323 
-328 GDTYDRYVAIPG
+328 YDEEV
-340 TEADGNTPNL
+340 
-350 SFHHFNISVTG
+350 
-361 YRFEL
+361 
-366 AAPECA
+366 
-372 LFFIGKFQGDEAAK
+372 DEATKKLLNLMEPAIIIVMAVFVVIIVLAIYLPMINMTK
-386 KYLTSLG
+386 AFDKYL
-393 FTLKDENGKQLGEAN
+393 
-408 YEFTAG
+408 
-414 KVFPD
+414 
-419 MPADGEESDSEV
+419 
-431 VCSGDAYLFEAY
+431 
-443 LMRSFNKNDTAAY
+443 
-456 RTKISATAQATFDNG
+456 
-471 GKQDSE
+471 
-477 PKLWSFEDAWT
+477 
-488 NPGELDSAQKDIL
+488 
-501 DKFLKALNIPNP
+501 

>member
-52 IEIPFLGKPK
+52 IEIPFLGNPK

-94 SNKKLRAAIREMQ
+94 GNKKLRAAIREMQ
-107 ADVEKGEALA
+107 ADVEKGESLA

-129 ILVNMVSAGEASGNL
+129 ILVNMVAAGEASGNL

-151 ELYFERSKRT
+151 ELYFDRSKRT
-161 KGKVTSA
+161 KSKVTSA

-178 MIIVLIVMMT
+178 MIVVLIVMMT

-201 DAELPKLTQG
+201 DAELPKITLG

-239 FHRTDKGKHFFGW
+239 FHRTNKGKHFFGW

-264 VKTACATFCRTV
+264 VKTACATFCRTMEV
-276 TGDIS
+276 LIGSGLTLTDSMDLAASNMGNIYYLEAIRDARALVAEGTPLRESLVRTGIFPAMVSNLVGVGEETGDLQS
-281 VTSGYKLYGMDSSA
+281 MMGKV
-295 KADYTTA
+295 ADY
-302 PTGKIVGKVTGTVAP
+302 
-317 TYETPK
+317 
-323 VTTTD
+323 
-328 GDTYDRYVAIPG
+328 YDEEV
-340 TEADGNTPNL
+340 
-350 SFHHFNISVTG
+350 
-361 YRFEL
+361 
-366 AAPECA
+366 
-372 LFFIGKFQGDEAAK
+372 DEATKKLLNLMEPAIIIFMAVFVVIIVLAIYLPMINMTK
-386 KYLTSLG
+386 AFDKYL
-393 FTLKDENGKQLGEAN
+393 
-408 YEFTAG
+408 
-414 KVFPD
+414 
-419 MPADGEESDSEV
+419 
-431 VCSGDAYLFEAY
+431 
-443 LMRSFNKNDTAAY
+443 
-456 RTKISATAQATFDNG
+456 
-471 GKQDSE
+471 
-477 PKLWSFEDAWT
+477 
-488 NPGELDSAQKDIL
+488 
-501 DKFLKALNIPNP
+501 

>member
-52 IEIPFLGKPK
+52 IEIPFLGNPK

-79 GVSVASVLAMLGQQT
+79 GVSVASVLSMLGQQT

-107 ADVEKGEALA
+107 ADVEKGESLA
-117 TSMRRHPKIFPA
+117 SSMRRHPKIFPA

-161 KGKVTSA
+161 KSKVTSA

-178 MIIVLIVMMT
+178 MIVVLIVMMT

-201 DAELPKLTQG
+201 DAELPKLTLG
-211 VMAVCEWFKSWWWV
+211 VMAVCDWFKVWWWV

-264 VKTACATFCRTV
+264 VKTACATFCRTMEV
-276 TGDIS
+276 LIGSGLTLTDSMDLAASNMGNIYYLEAIRDARGMVAEGTPLRESLVRTGIFPPMVSNLVGVGEETGDLQS
-281 VTSGYKLYGMDSSA
+281 MMGKV
-295 KADYTTA
+295 ADY
-302 PTGKIVGKVTGTVAP
+302 
-317 TYETPK
+317 
-323 VTTTD
+323 
-328 GDTYDRYVAIPG
+328 YDEEV
-340 TEADGNTPNL
+340 
-350 SFHHFNISVTG
+350 
-361 YRFEL
+361 
-366 AAPECA
+366 
-372 LFFIGKFQGDEAAK
+372 DEATKKLLNLMEPAIIIFMAVFVVIIVLAIYLPMINMTK
-386 KYLTSLG
+386 AFDKYL
-393 FTLKDENGKQLGEAN
+393 
-408 YEFTAG
+408 
-414 KVFPD
+414 
-419 MPADGEESDSEV
+419 
-431 VCSGDAYLFEAY
+431 
-443 LMRSFNKNDTAAY
+443 
-456 RTKISATAQATFDNG
+456 
-471 GKQDSE
+471 
-477 PKLWSFEDAWT
+477 
-488 NPGELDSAQKDIL
+488 
-501 DKFLKALNIPNP
+501 

>member
-1 MPGFNYTAIDRNGK
+1 MPGFNYTAINRNGK

-52 IEIPFLGKPK
+52 IEIPFLGNPK

-107 ADVEKGEALA
+107 ADVEKGESLA
-117 TSMRRHPKIFPA
+117 SSMRRHPKIFPA

-151 ELYFERSKRT
+151 ELYFDRSKRT
-161 KGKVTSA
+161 KSKVTSA

-201 DAELPKLTQG
+201 DAELPKITLG
-211 VMAVCEWFKSWWWV
+211 VMAVCEWFKVWWWV

-239 FHRTDKGKHFFGW
+239 FHRTNKGKHFFGW

-264 VKTACATFCRTV
+264 VKTACATFCRTMEV
-276 TGDIS
+276 LIGSGLTLTDSMDLAASNMGNIYYLEAIRDARALVAEGTPLRESLVRTGIFPPMVSNLVGVGEETGDLQS
-281 VTSGYKLYGMDSSA
+281 MMGKV
-295 KADYTTA
+295 ADYYDEEVEEATKKLLNLMEPAIIIFMAVFVVIIVLAIYLPMINTTKA
-302 PTGKIVGKVTGTVAP
+302 F
-317 TYETPK
+317 
-323 VTTTD
+323 D
-328 GDTYDRYVAIPG
+328 
-340 TEADGNTPNL
+340 
-350 SFHHFNISVTG
+350 
-361 YRFEL
+361 
-366 AAPECA
+366 
-372 LFFIGKFQGDEAAK
+372 
-386 KYLTSLG
+386 KYL
-393 FTLKDENGKQLGEAN
+393 
-408 YEFTAG
+408 
-414 KVFPD
+414 
-419 MPADGEESDSEV
+419 
-431 VCSGDAYLFEAY
+431 
-443 LMRSFNKNDTAAY
+443 
-456 RTKISATAQATFDNG
+456 
-471 GKQDSE
+471 
-477 PKLWSFEDAWT
+477 
-488 NPGELDSAQKDIL
+488 
-501 DKFLKALNIPNP
+501 

>member
-1 MPGFNYTAIDRNGK
+1 MPGFNYTAINRNGK

-52 IEIPFLGKPK
+52 IEIPFLGNPK

-161 KGKVTSA
+161 KSKVTSA

-201 DAELPKLTQG
+201 DAELPKLTLG
-211 VMAVCEWFKSWWWV
+211 VMAVCEWFESWWWV
-225 PLLVLAALIVGGVL
+225 PLLVLVALIVGGVL

-264 VKTACATFCRTV
+264 VKTACATFCRTMEV
-276 TGDIS
+276 LIGSGLTLTDSMDLAASNMGNIYYLEAIRDARALVAEGTPLRESLVRTGIFPPMVSNLVGVGEETGDLQS
-281 VTSGYKLYGMDSSA
+281 MMGKV
-295 KADYTTA
+295 ADY
-302 PTGKIVGKVTGTVAP
+302 
-317 TYETPK
+317 
-323 VTTTD
+323 
-328 GDTYDRYVAIPG
+328 YDEEV
-340 TEADGNTPNL
+340 
-350 SFHHFNISVTG
+350 
-361 YRFEL
+361 
-366 AAPECA
+366 
-372 LFFIGKFQGDEAAK
+372 DEATKKLLNLMEPAIIIFMAVFVVIIVLAIYLPMINMTK
-386 KYLTSLG
+386 AFDKYL
-393 FTLKDENGKQLGEAN
+393 
-408 YEFTAG
+408 
-414 KVFPD
+414 
-419 MPADGEESDSEV
+419 
-431 VCSGDAYLFEAY
+431 
-443 LMRSFNKNDTAAY
+443 
-456 RTKISATAQATFDNG
+456 
-471 GKQDSE
+471 
-477 PKLWSFEDAWT
+477 
-488 NPGELDSAQKDIL
+488 
-501 DKFLKALNIPNP
+501 

>member
-52 IEIPFLGKPK
+52 IEIPFLGNPK

-161 KGKVTSA
+161 KSKVTSA

-201 DAELPKLTQG
+201 DAELPKITLG

-225 PLLVLAALIVGGVL
+225 PLLVLVALIVGGVL

-264 VKTACATFCRTV
+264 VKTACATFCRTMEV
-276 TGDIS
+276 LIGSGLTLTDSMDLAASNMGNIYYLEAIRDARALVAEGTPLRESLVRTGIFPPMVSNLVGVGEETGDLQS
-281 VTSGYKLYGMDSSA
+281 MMGKV
-295 KADYTTA
+295 ADY
-302 PTGKIVGKVTGTVAP
+302 
-317 TYETPK
+317 
-323 VTTTD
+323 
-328 GDTYDRYVAIPG
+328 YDEEV
-340 TEADGNTPNL
+340 
-350 SFHHFNISVTG
+350 
-361 YRFEL
+361 
-366 AAPECA
+366 
-372 LFFIGKFQGDEAAK
+372 DEATKKLLNLMEPAIIIVMAVFVVIIVLAIYLPMINMTK
-386 KYLTSLG
+386 AFDKYL
-393 FTLKDENGKQLGEAN
+393 
-408 YEFTAG
+408 
-414 KVFPD
+414 
-419 MPADGEESDSEV
+419 
-431 VCSGDAYLFEAY
+431 
-443 LMRSFNKNDTAAY
+443 
-456 RTKISATAQATFDNG
+456 
-471 GKQDSE
+471 
-477 PKLWSFEDAWT
+477 
-488 NPGELDSAQKDIL
+488 
-501 DKFLKALNIPNP
+501 

>member
-1 MPGFNYTAIDRNGK
+1 MPGFNYTAINRNGK

-52 IEIPFLGKPK
+52 IEIPFLGNPK

-107 ADVEKGEALA
+107 ADVEKGESLA

-161 KGKVTSA
+161 KSKVTSA

-196 TFEDM
+196 TFEEM

-239 FHRTDKGKHFFGW
+239 FHRTNKGKHFFGW

-264 VKTACATFCRTV
+264 VKTACATFCRTMEV
-276 TGDIS
+276 LIGSGLTLTDSMDLAASNMGNIYYLEAIRDARALVAEGTPLRESLVRTGIFPPMVSNLVGVGEETGDLQS
-281 VTSGYKLYGMDSSA
+281 MMGKV
-295 KADYTTA
+295 ADY
-302 PTGKIVGKVTGTVAP
+302 
-317 TYETPK
+317 
-323 VTTTD
+323 
-328 GDTYDRYVAIPG
+328 YDEEV
-340 TEADGNTPNL
+340 
-350 SFHHFNISVTG
+350 
-361 YRFEL
+361 
-366 AAPECA
+366 
-372 LFFIGKFQGDEAAK
+372 DEATKKLLNLMEPAIIIFMAVFVVIIVLAIYLPMINMTK
-386 KYLTSLG
+386 AFDKYL
-393 FTLKDENGKQLGEAN
+393 
-408 YEFTAG
+408 
-414 KVFPD
+414 
-419 MPADGEESDSEV
+419 
-431 VCSGDAYLFEAY
+431 
-443 LMRSFNKNDTAAY
+443 
-456 RTKISATAQATFDNG
+456 
-471 GKQDSE
+471 
-477 PKLWSFEDAWT
+477 
-488 NPGELDSAQKDIL
+488 
-501 DKFLKALNIPNP
+501 

>member
-52 IEIPFLGKPK
+52 IEIPFLGNPK

-161 KGKVTSA
+161 KSKVTSA

-178 MIIVLIVMMT
+178 MIVVLIVMMT

-201 DAELPKLTQG
+201 DAELPKITLG

-264 VKTACATFCRTV
+264 VKTACATFCRTMEV
-276 TGDIS
+276 LIGSGLTLTDSMDLAASNMGNIYYLEAIRDARALVAEGTPLRESLVRTGIFPPMVSNLVGVGEETGDLQS
-281 VTSGYKLYGMDSSA
+281 MMGKV
-295 KADYTTA
+295 ADY
-302 PTGKIVGKVTGTVAP
+302 
-317 TYETPK
+317 
-323 VTTTD
+323 
-328 GDTYDRYVAIPG
+328 YDEEV
-340 TEADGNTPNL
+340 
-350 SFHHFNISVTG
+350 
-361 YRFEL
+361 
-366 AAPECA
+366 
-372 LFFIGKFQGDEAAK
+372 DEATKKLLNLMEPAIIIFMAVFVVIIVLAIYLPMINMTK
-386 KYLTSLG
+386 AFDKYL
-393 FTLKDENGKQLGEAN
+393 
-408 YEFTAG
+408 
-414 KVFPD
+414 
-419 MPADGEESDSEV
+419 
-431 VCSGDAYLFEAY
+431 
-443 LMRSFNKNDTAAY
+443 
-456 RTKISATAQATFDNG
+456 
-471 GKQDSE
+471 
-477 PKLWSFEDAWT
+477 
-488 NPGELDSAQKDIL
+488 
-501 DKFLKALNIPNP
+501 

>member
-1 MPGFNYTAIDRNGK
+1 MPGFNYTAINRNGK

-52 IEIPFLGKPK
+52 IEIPFLGNPK

-107 ADVEKGEALA
+107 ADVEKGESLA

-161 KGKVTSA
+161 KSKVTSA

-178 MIIVLIVMMT
+178 MIVVLIVMMT

-211 VMAVCEWFKSWWWV
+211 VMAVCEWFESWWWV

-239 FHRTDKGKHFFGW
+239 FHRTDKGRHFFGW

-264 VKTACATFCRTV
+264 VKTACATFCRTMEV
-276 TGDIS
+276 LIGSGLTLTDSMDLAASNMGNIYYLEAIRDARGMVAEGTPLRESLVRTGIFPPMVSNLVGVGEETGDLQS
-281 VTSGYKLYGMDSSA
+281 MMGKV
-295 KADYTTA
+295 ADY
-302 PTGKIVGKVTGTVAP
+302 
-317 TYETPK
+317 
-323 VTTTD
+323 
-328 GDTYDRYVAIPG
+328 YDEEV
-340 TEADGNTPNL
+340 
-350 SFHHFNISVTG
+350 
-361 YRFEL
+361 
-366 AAPECA
+366 
-372 LFFIGKFQGDEAAK
+372 DEATKKLLNLMEPAIIIFMAVFVVIIVLAIYLPMINMTK
-386 KYLTSLG
+386 AFDKYL
-393 FTLKDENGKQLGEAN
+393 
-408 YEFTAG
+408 
-414 KVFPD
+414 
-419 MPADGEESDSEV
+419 
-431 VCSGDAYLFEAY
+431 
-443 LMRSFNKNDTAAY
+443 
-456 RTKISATAQATFDNG
+456 
-471 GKQDSE
+471 
-477 PKLWSFEDAWT
+477 
-488 NPGELDSAQKDIL
+488 
-501 DKFLKALNIPNP
+501 

>member
-1 MPGFNYTAIDRNGK
+1 MPGFNYTAINRNGK

-52 IEIPFLGKPK
+52 IEIPFLGNPK

-79 GVSVASVLAMLGQQT
+79 GVSVASVLSMLGQQT

-107 ADVEKGEALA
+107 ADVEKGESLA
-117 TSMRRHPKIFPA
+117 SSMRRHPKIFPA

-161 KGKVTSA
+161 KSKVTSA

-178 MIIVLIVMMT
+178 MIVVLIVMMT

-225 PLLVLAALIVGGVL
+225 PLLVLVALIVGGVL

-264 VKTACATFCRTV
+264 VKTACATFCRTMEV
-276 TGDIS
+276 LIGSGLTLTDSMDLAASNMGNIYYLEAIRDARALVAEGTPLRESLVRTGIFPPMVSNLVGVGEETGDLQS
-281 VTSGYKLYGMDSSA
+281 MMGKV
-295 KADYTTA
+295 ADY
-302 PTGKIVGKVTGTVAP
+302 
-317 TYETPK
+317 
-323 VTTTD
+323 
-328 GDTYDRYVAIPG
+328 YDEEV
-340 TEADGNTPNL
+340 
-350 SFHHFNISVTG
+350 
-361 YRFEL
+361 
-366 AAPECA
+366 
-372 LFFIGKFQGDEAAK
+372 DEATKKLLNLMEPAIIIFMAVFVVIIVLAIYLPMINMTK
-386 KYLTSLG
+386 AFDKYL
-393 FTLKDENGKQLGEAN
+393 
-408 YEFTAG
+408 
-414 KVFPD
+414 
-419 MPADGEESDSEV
+419 
-431 VCSGDAYLFEAY
+431 
-443 LMRSFNKNDTAAY
+443 
-456 RTKISATAQATFDNG
+456 
-471 GKQDSE
+471 
-477 PKLWSFEDAWT
+477 
-488 NPGELDSAQKDIL
+488 
-501 DKFLKALNIPNP
+501 

>member
-1 MPGFNYTAIDRNGK
+1 MPGFNYTAINRNGK

-79 GVSVASVLAMLGQQT
+79 GVSVASVLSMLGQQT
-94 SNKKLRAAIREMQ
+94 GNKKLRAAIREMQ

-117 TSMRRHPKIFPA
+117 SSMRRHPKIFPA
-129 ILVNMVSAGEASGNL
+129 ILVNMVAAGESSGNL

-161 KGKVTSA
+161 KSKVTSA

-178 MIIVLIVMMT
+178 MIVVLIVMMT

-201 DAELPKLTQG
+201 DAELPKLTLG

-225 PLLVLAALIVGGVL
+225 PLLVLAALVVGGIL
-239 FHRTDKGKHFFGW
+239 FHRTNKGRHFFGW

-264 VKTACATFCRTV
+264 VKTACATFCRTMEV
-276 TGDIS
+276 LIGSGLTLTDSMDLAASNMGNIYYLEAIRDARGMVAEGTPLRESLVRTGIFPPMVSNLVGVGEETGDLQS
-281 VTSGYKLYGMDSSA
+281 MMGKV
-295 KADYTTA
+295 ADY
-302 PTGKIVGKVTGTVAP
+302 
-317 TYETPK
+317 
-323 VTTTD
+323 
-328 GDTYDRYVAIPG
+328 YDEEV
-340 TEADGNTPNL
+340 
-350 SFHHFNISVTG
+350 
-361 YRFEL
+361 
-366 AAPECA
+366 
-372 LFFIGKFQGDEAAK
+372 DEATKKLLNLMEPAIIIVMAVFVVIIVLAIYLPMINMTK
-386 KYLTSLG
+386 AFDKYL
-393 FTLKDENGKQLGEAN
+393 
-408 YEFTAG
+408 
-414 KVFPD
+414 
-419 MPADGEESDSEV
+419 
-431 VCSGDAYLFEAY
+431 
-443 LMRSFNKNDTAAY
+443 
-456 RTKISATAQATFDNG
+456 
-471 GKQDSE
+471 
-477 PKLWSFEDAWT
+477 
-488 NPGELDSAQKDIL
+488 
-501 DKFLKALNIPNP
+501 

>member
-1 MPGFNYTAIDRNGK
+1 MPGFNYTAINRNGK

-79 GVSVASVLAMLGQQT
+79 GVSVASVLSMLGQQT
-94 SNKKLRAAIREMQ
+94 GNKKLRAAIREMQ
-107 ADVEKGEALA
+107 ADVEKGESLA

-129 ILVNMVSAGEASGNL
+129 ILVNMVAAGESSGNL

-151 ELYFERSKRT
+151 ELYFDRSKRT
-161 KGKVTSA
+161 KSKVTSA

-178 MIIVLIVMMT
+178 MIVVLIVMMT

-201 DAELPKLTQG
+201 DAELPKITLG
-211 VMAVCEWFKSWWWV
+211 VMAVCNWFKVWWWV

-264 VKTACATFCRTV
+264 VKTACATFCRTMEV
-276 TGDIS
+276 LIGSGLTLTDSMDLAASNMGNIYYLEAIRDARGMVAEGTPLRESLVRTGIFPPMVSNLVGVGEETGDLQS
-281 VTSGYKLYGMDSSA
+281 MMGKV
-295 KADYTTA
+295 ADY
-302 PTGKIVGKVTGTVAP
+302 
-317 TYETPK
+317 
-323 VTTTD
+323 
-328 GDTYDRYVAIPG
+328 YDEEV
-340 TEADGNTPNL
+340 
-350 SFHHFNISVTG
+350 
-361 YRFEL
+361 
-366 AAPECA
+366 
-372 LFFIGKFQGDEAAK
+372 DEATKKLLNLMEPAIIIVMAVFVVIIVLAIYLPMINMTK
-386 KYLTSLG
+386 AFDKYL
-393 FTLKDENGKQLGEAN
+393 
-408 YEFTAG
+408 
-414 KVFPD
+414 
-419 MPADGEESDSEV
+419 
-431 VCSGDAYLFEAY
+431 
-443 LMRSFNKNDTAAY
+443 
-456 RTKISATAQATFDNG
+456 
-471 GKQDSE
+471 
-477 PKLWSFEDAWT
+477 
-488 NPGELDSAQKDIL
+488 
-501 DKFLKALNIPNP
+501 

>member
-79 GVSVASVLAMLGQQT
+79 GVSVASVLSMLGQQT
-94 SNKKLRAAIREMQ
+94 GNKKLRAAIREMQ

-129 ILVNMVSAGEASGNL
+129 ILVNMVSAGESSGNL

-151 ELYFERSKRT
+151 ELYFDRSKRT
-161 KGKVTSA
+161 KSKVTSA

-178 MIIVLIVMMT
+178 MIVVLIVMMT

-201 DAELPKLTQG
+201 DAELPKLTLG

-225 PLLVLAALIVGGVL
+225 PLLVLLALIVGGIL
-239 FHRTDKGKHFFGW
+239 FHRTNKGRHFFGW

-264 VKTACATFCRTV
+264 VKTACATFCRTMEV
-276 TGDIS
+276 LIGSGLTLTDSMDLAASNMGNIYYLEAIRDARGMVAEGTPLRESLVRTGIFPPMVSNLVGVGEETGDLQS
-281 VTSGYKLYGMDSSA
+281 MMGKV
-295 KADYTTA
+295 ADY
-302 PTGKIVGKVTGTVAP
+302 
-317 TYETPK
+317 
-323 VTTTD
+323 
-328 GDTYDRYVAIPG
+328 YDEEV
-340 TEADGNTPNL
+340 
-350 SFHHFNISVTG
+350 
-361 YRFEL
+361 
-366 AAPECA
+366 
-372 LFFIGKFQGDEAAK
+372 DEATKKLLNLMEPAIIIFMAVFVVIIVLAIYLPMINMTK
-386 KYLTSLG
+386 AFDKYL
-393 FTLKDENGKQLGEAN
+393 
-408 YEFTAG
+408 
-414 KVFPD
+414 
-419 MPADGEESDSEV
+419 
-431 VCSGDAYLFEAY
+431 
-443 LMRSFNKNDTAAY
+443 
-456 RTKISATAQATFDNG
+456 
-471 GKQDSE
+471 
-477 PKLWSFEDAWT
+477 
-488 NPGELDSAQKDIL
+488 
-501 DKFLKALNIPNP
+501 

>member
-1 MPGFNYTAIDRNGK
+1 MPGFNYTAINRNGK

-79 GVSVASVLAMLGQQT
+79 GVSVASVLSMLGQQT
-94 SNKKLRAAIREMQ
+94 GNKKLRAAIREMQ
-107 ADVEKGEALA
+107 ADVEKGESLA

-129 ILVNMVSAGEASGNL
+129 ILVNMVSAGESSGNL

-151 ELYFERSKRT
+151 ELYFDRSKRT
-161 KGKVTSA
+161 KSKVTSA

-178 MIIVLIVMMT
+178 MIVVLIVMMT

-196 TFEDM
+196 TFEEM

-225 PLLVLAALIVGGVL
+225 PLLVLVALIVGGVL

-264 VKTACATFCRTV
+264 VKTACATFCRTMEV
-276 TGDIS
+276 LIGSGLTLTDSMDLAASNMGNIYYLEAIRDARALVAEGTPLRESLVRTGIFPPMVSNLVGVGEETGDLQS
-281 VTSGYKLYGMDSSA
+281 MMGKV
-295 KADYTTA
+295 ADY
-302 PTGKIVGKVTGTVAP
+302 
-317 TYETPK
+317 
-323 VTTTD
+323 
-328 GDTYDRYVAIPG
+328 YDEEV
-340 TEADGNTPNL
+340 
-350 SFHHFNISVTG
+350 
-361 YRFEL
+361 
-366 AAPECA
+366 
-372 LFFIGKFQGDEAAK
+372 DEATKKLLNLMEPAIIIFMAVFVVIIVLAIYLPMINMTK
-386 KYLTSLG
+386 AFDKYL
-393 FTLKDENGKQLGEAN
+393 
-408 YEFTAG
+408 
-414 KVFPD
+414 
-419 MPADGEESDSEV
+419 
-431 VCSGDAYLFEAY
+431 
-443 LMRSFNKNDTAAY
+443 
-456 RTKISATAQATFDNG
+456 
-471 GKQDSE
+471 
-477 PKLWSFEDAWT
+477 
-488 NPGELDSAQKDIL
+488 
-501 DKFLKALNIPNP
+501 